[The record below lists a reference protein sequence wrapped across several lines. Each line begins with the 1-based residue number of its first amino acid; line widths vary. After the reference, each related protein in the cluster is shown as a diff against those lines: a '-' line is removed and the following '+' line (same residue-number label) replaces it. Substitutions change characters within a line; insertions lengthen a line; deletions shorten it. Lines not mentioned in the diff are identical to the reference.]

1 MSGPIAVYPGSF
13 DPWTFGHTDI
23 LERSL
28 RMFPRVVVA
37 LGVHPTRTPLFNA
50 DERLEL
56 LAQVCKDYSGV
67 SIERFDGLVVDFA
80 RSVGATVLVRGLRSA
95 ADFDYETQMTA
106 ANADLCPEVDT
117 VFLPAKLGNQFVSA
131 SLVREVARHGRDVSR
146 YAPAPVVQALQ
157 RKYARHD

>member
-1 MSGPIAVYPGSF
+1 MTAPIAVYPGSF

-23 LERSL
+23 LERSVRL
-28 RMFPRVVVA
+28 FSRVVVA

-50 DERLEL
+50 EERLEL
-56 LAQVCKDYSGV
+56 LAQVCGSYPNV
-67 SIERFDGLVVDFA
+67 AIEKFDGLLVDFA
-80 RSVGATVLVRGLRSA
+80 RSVGATVIVRGLRSA

-131 SLVREVARHGRDVSR
+131 SLVREVARHGKDVSR
-146 YAPAPVVQALQ
+146 YAPKAVVEALQ
-157 RKYARHD
+157 RKYAR